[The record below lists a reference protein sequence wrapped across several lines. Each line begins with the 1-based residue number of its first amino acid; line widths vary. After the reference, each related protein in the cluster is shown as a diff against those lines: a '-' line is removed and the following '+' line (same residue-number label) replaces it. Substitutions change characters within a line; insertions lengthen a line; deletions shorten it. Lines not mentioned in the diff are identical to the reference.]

1 MYQTGRK
8 IQNYRLISMLGKG
21 GMGEVYLCEDETLGR
36 KVAIKELNN
45 AFTTDPNFVDRF
57 RQEARVQASLVHLN
71 IVSLYSFIEENGQY
85 FMVMEYLEGQTLK
98 ELIRQIGPIPETRA
112 INILKQ
118 IMAALKYAHD
128 KNIVHRDIKPSNIM
142 LGVDDSVKVMDFGIA
157 KMVGDQ
163 GLTRTGQQLG
173 TVSYMSPEQVKAHK
187 DIDGRSDIYSM
198 GVTFFEM
205 LSGRMP
211 YDLNTDSDF
220 EVMNQIVNSQ
230 LPDPRA
236 YYPHISAES
245 VAIMKKMT
253 VKDREQRYQ
262 NVSATIADLQN
273 PNFYEEAAMSARN
286 TIHFPTNPSG
296 NTEATHN
303 DPAPNEHIPSYFT
316 PAMLVTLF
324 SFLPLGI
331 VAFINAFKAEGF
343 LSAGYYV
350 RAKEYSVKA
359 KAWITAAVWVGIV
372 FKVLLFLVF
381 LTFDEVFEFT
391 DEYSFMVWAIILL

>member
-98 ELIRQIGPIPETRA
+98 ELIRQIGPIPEARA
-112 INILKQ
+112 INIFKQ

-142 LGVDDSVKVMDFGIA
+142 LGANDSVKVMDFGIA
-157 KMVGDQ
+157 KMVGEQ

-173 TVSYMSPEQVKAHK
+173 TVSYMSPEQVKAFK

-262 NVSATIADLQN
+262 NVSAIIADLQN
-273 PNFYEEAAMSARN
+273 PNFPGVPDVRVLD
-286 TIHFPTNPSG
+286 NPSFPYG
-296 NTEATHN
+296 N
-303 DPAPNEHIPSYFT
+303 APKNPEPPPSIPTYLT
-316 PAMLVTLF
+316 QAILVSLF
-324 SFLPLGI
+324 CCLPFGI
-331 VAFINAFKAEGF
+331 AAIINASK
-343 LSAGYYV
+343 V
-350 RAKEYSVKA
+350 RNFMIFGQYELAKEHSDKA
-359 KAWITAAVWVGIV
+359 KKMVIFSIIFGVIWIVIT
-372 FKVLLFLVF
+372 FLLSL
-381 LTFDEVFEFT
+381 
-391 DEYSFMVWAIILL
+391 AG